1 MKIKSGY
8 ILREVAGTFLVVAV
22 GKRAKE
28 FNGMINLNSTAAE
41 LWKELEKGGTEDS
54 LTEFLLN
61 NYKVEE
67 KKARDNVSAFIKK
80 LKEADLLENEEGE
93 NK

>member
-8 ILREVAGTFLVVAV
+8 LLKEVAGTFLVVAV

-28 FNGMINLNSTAAE
+28 FNGMINLNETAAA
-41 LWKELEKGGTEDS
+41 LWERLADGATEEG
-54 LTEFLLN
+54 LVAFLLRE
-61 NYKVEE
+61 YDVDEIRATDIVKV
-67 KKARDNVSAFIKK
+67 FIEK
-80 LKEADLLENEEGE
+80 LKNADLLEGGE

>member
-8 ILREVAGTFLVVAV
+8 LIREVAGTYLVVAV

-28 FNGMINLNSTAAE
+28 FGGMINLNETAAT
-41 LWKELEKGGTEDS
+41 LWKELEKGATEEE
-54 LTEFLLN
+54 LTARLL
-61 NYKVEE
+61 EE
-67 KKARDNVSAFIKK
+67 YEVDEKTAKDNVKDFIKK
-80 LKEADLLENEEGE
+80 LSDANLLTGVE